1 MNYKRNLKYFEQ
13 VNKTYPIVISAV
25 LIAVGF
31 IMVIFLAS
39 TSGLPRGL
47 MRMIGFPILTAG
59 VVLAT
64 YISAVRI
71 KDSEL
76 DD

>member
-31 IMVIFLAS
+31 IMVIFYILNRRINEKIS
-39 TSGLPRGL
+39 RITRRKENRQNSDFNRNFILRGL
-47 MRMIGFPILTAG
+47 SIHF
-59 VVLAT
+59 
-64 YISAVRI
+64 
-71 KDSEL
+71 
-76 DD
+76 